1 MSKVSK
7 ILSLIGLFAPQILRL
22 TPLAPVADAV
32 AEAMQEAQGVEGAS
46 NQQKLDHVVNIAVE
60 AARGINA
67 EAKQTVID
75 PAMVQATAGSI
86 ISSVKQ
92 TVNLIHDVH
101 QITSDAAAA
110 QILVPQSVVDEQ
122 LAIAAADAQAGAA
135 AVPVTD
141 VAAEPLE
148 DAKASKAGKKAK
160 S

>member
-1 MSKVSK
+1 MSKASK
-7 ILSLIGLFAPQILRL
+7 ILSLIALFAPQILRL
-22 TPLAPVADAV
+22 TSLAPVADAV
-32 AEAMQEAQGVEGAS
+32 AEGMQEAQGFEGAT

-75 PAMVQATAGSI
+75 PAMVQAVAGSI
-86 ISSVKQ
+86 ISTTKQ

-110 QILVPQSVVDEQ
+110 QVPVPQSVVDEA

-135 AVPVTD
+135 AVPITD
-141 VAAEPLE
+141 VVVE